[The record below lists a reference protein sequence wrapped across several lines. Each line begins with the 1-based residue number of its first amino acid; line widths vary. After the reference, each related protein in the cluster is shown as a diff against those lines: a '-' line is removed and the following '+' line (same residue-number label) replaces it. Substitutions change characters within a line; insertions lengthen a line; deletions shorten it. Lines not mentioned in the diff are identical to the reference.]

1 MAQVFSVV
9 FLVTLAADTALRLW
23 LAVRHLRCVRAH
35 RDSVPAPF
43 SASIPI
49 DAHRRAADYTG
60 AKLRLAL
67 AQTGF
72 SALFLLAL
80 TRGGVLQALFD
91 FWSSRLAP
99 QGHAHG
105 IAFVIS
111 VVALGFLADLP
122 FTLYRTFVI
131 EQRFGFNRTAPQ
143 LFVIDLIKQAALAA
157 AIGAPLLLAVL
168 WLMGHM
174 GAAWW
179 LYVWIAWLGFN
190 LLVLLIYPTWIAP
203 LFNEFAPL
211 ADAQL
216 AARIDR
222 LMERCGMRPAEL
234 FVMDGSK
241 RSAHGNAYFT
251 GFGAARR
258 VVFFDTLIARLQ
270 PQEIEAVLAHELGHY
285 RLRHVWKRVAL
296 IAAASLAFLW
306 SLGILIGEPW
316 FYLGLGMH
324 GQSTAVALTLFALVL
339 PVFTFPLQPVAGLL
353 SRRHEF
359 EADAFAARLSSGADL
374 ASALVKLYRD
384 NAATLTPDPLYS
396 AFHDSH
402 PPAGERIAR
411 LLGRSAEEAT
421 FPGGRHAAARPT

>member
-1 MAQVFSVV
+1 MAQVLSVV
-9 FLVTLAADTALRLW
+9 FLVALAAGTALRLW
-23 LAVRHLRCVRAH
+23 LAVRQLRCVRAH

-43 SASIPI
+43 AASIPL
-49 DAHRRAADYTG
+49 DAHRKAADYTG
-60 AKLRLAL
+60 AKLHLAL

-72 SALFLLAL
+72 AALFLVAL
-80 TRGGVLQALFD
+80 TLGGVLQALFD
-91 FWSSRLAP
+91 FWSSLLDPAD
-99 QGHAHG
+99 HAHG
-105 IAFVIS
+105 IAFVVS
-111 VVALGFLADLP
+111 VAALGFVADLP
-122 FTLYRTFVI
+122 FTLYHTFVI
-131 EQRFGFNRTAPQ
+131 EQRFGFNRMTPK
-143 LFVIDLIKQAALAA
+143 LFVIDLAKQAALAA
-157 AIGAPLLLAVL
+157 AIGTPLVLAVL
-168 WLMGHM
+168 WLMQHM

-179 LYVWIAWLGFN
+179 LYVWLAWLGFN

-216 AARIDR
+216 KARIER
-222 LMERCGMRPAEL
+222 LMERCGMRAAEL

-296 IAAASLAFLW
+296 LAAASLAFLW
-306 SLGILIGEPW
+306 LLGILIGEPW
-316 FYLGLGMH
+316 FYQGLGIQ
-324 GQSTAVALTLFALVL
+324 GRSTAVALTLFALVL
-339 PVFTFPLQPVAGLL
+339 PVFTFPLQPIGSLF

-359 EADAFAARLSSGADL
+359 EADAFAARLTSGADL
-374 ASALVKLYRD
+374 ARALVKLYRD
-384 NAATLTPDPLYS
+384 NAATLTPDALYS

-411 LLGRSAEEAT
+411 LLGQAAGAT
-421 FPGGRHAAARPT
+421 FPGGRHAATRPT